1 MDLLFLLLLGERVNL
16 KVTNRVKLVREFE
29 NLISYEESD
38 SIYNNIKL
46 DRNDDTLY
54 NQFVKMI
61 ENRINKCKDLK
72 EKFNVENINNF
83 LNNWCKTKYYI

>member
-1 MDLLFLLLLGERVNL
+1 MFKIYKNNKYINMDLLFLLLLGERVNL

-46 DRNDDTLY
+46 DRFSIKNKVASS
-54 NQFVKMI
+54 NGVGFFV
-61 ENRINKCKDLK
+61 
-72 EKFNVENINNF
+72 
-83 LNNWCKTKYYI
+83 